1 MSYIN
6 AEELENQSRG
16 LISSVEASN
25 ITSKIQNEIAEQKD
39 FIEDEQDEIKTQN
52 SVKHLL
58 EISERN

>member
-6 AEELENQSRG
+6 SEELENKSRG

-25 ITSKIQNEIAEQKD
+25 ITSKIKNEIAEQKE
-39 FIEDEQDEIKTQN
+39 FIENEQEEIITQN

-58 EISERN
+58 EISEKN

>member
-25 ITSKIQNEIAEQKD
+25 ITSKIQNDIAEQKE
-39 FIEDEQDEIKTQN
+39 FMEEEQEEIKTQN